1 MAHLGMTHLNLFSP
15 EEAYM
20 ERWTGAQI
28 KDQSGRTFIVTGAN
42 SGLGFETARQL
53 SGHGGRVVLAV
64 RSEAKGQDAVARI
77 KATQPDA
84 AVEVRALD
92 LADLDSVRAFAAAIL
107 TDKIAV
113 DVLINNAGVMYPPRR
128 LTRQGFEL
136 QFATNH
142 LGHFA
147 LTGLLFDTIR
157 RGTDGRV
164 VTVSSIEHKGGSIH
178 FDDLTGERSYSPR
191 SFYQQSKFANVLF
204 GLELDRRVR
213 AAGIS
218 VRSVLAHPGYSNTNL
233 QSNGPTGLM
242 KQLMKVSNRLFAQ
255 SAQRGAL
262 NELFAAVDPAA
273 ESGRFYGPGGVGEMR
288 GYPTEVQPIASARN
302 EETARRLWGLSEELT
317 GVTWQFPPATVH
329 GGSETVV

>member
-1 MAHLGMTHLNLFSP
+1 MRNAQARGAHR
-15 EEAYM
+15 
-20 ERWTGAQI
+20 ERWTAARI
-28 KDQSGRTFIVTGAN
+28 SDQSGRTFIVTGAN
-42 SGLGFETARQL
+42 SGIGFEAARQL
-53 SGHGGRVVLAV
+53 AAHGGRVVLAV
-64 RSEAKGQDAVARI
+64 RSEAKGQGAVARI
-77 KATQPDA
+77 RAAQPDA

-157 RGTDGRV
+157 RGRDARV
-164 VTVSSIEHKGGSIH
+164 VTVSSTEHKGGSIH

-191 SFYQQSKFANVLF
+191 AFYQQSKFANVLF

-213 AAGIS
+213 AAGIP

-233 QSNGPTGLM
+233 QSSGPTGLVR
-242 KQLMKVSNRLFAQ
+242 QLMKVSNRLVAQ
-255 SAQRGAL
+255 SAERGAL
-262 NELFAAVDPAA
+262 NELYAAVAPEA
-273 ESGRFYGPGGVGEMR
+273 ESGRFYGPGGFLEMH
-288 GYPTEVQPIASARN
+288 GFPTEVQPIASAKT
-302 EETARRLWGLSEELT
+302 EATARRLWGVSEELT
-317 GVTWQFPPATVH
+317 GVTWQSLAKPSRA
-329 GGSETVV
+329 S